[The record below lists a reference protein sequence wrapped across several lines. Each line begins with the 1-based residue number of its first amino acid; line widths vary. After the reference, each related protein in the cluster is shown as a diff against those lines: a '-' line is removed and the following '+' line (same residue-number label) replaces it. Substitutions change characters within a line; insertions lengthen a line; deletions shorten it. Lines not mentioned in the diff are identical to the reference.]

1 MLAHAFFF
9 FPYFFI
15 IIIIIIIIII
25 SFYKEKIDLAQAFL
39 IALRS
44 NTGPALRLHRLGHRL
59 IIKESPQ
66 KF

>member
-9 FPYFFI
+9 FPYLFI
-15 IIIIIIIIII
+15 YLFIIIIII